1 MTLDRISTLLFVPG
15 NQPARFDKALAS
27 GADGIIL
34 DLEDAVSVVDKDKA
48 RDDVFHWL
56 RESGA
61 AKRPPGAPLNGL
73 RLNARQSPFFEADE
87 AALCQALQAQC
98 GPDLIVLPKV
108 ESPEEVSACLDK
120 WTKASAVLPPLL
132 ALIETAVGVEQV
144 ERIARHP
151 AVAGWDLA
159 RPISRPTWVVR

>member
-61 AKRPPGAPLNGL
+61 ASGPPV
-73 RLNARQSPFFEADE
+73 RL
-87 AALCQALQAQC
+87 
-98 GPDLIVLPKV
+98 
-108 ESPEEVSACLDK
+108 
-120 WTKASAVLPPLL
+120 
-132 ALIETAVGVEQV
+132 
-144 ERIARHP
+144 
-151 AVAGWDLA
+151 
-159 RPISRPTWVVR
+159 